1 MAVQPSY
8 LALPYGKH
16 LIFNNEK
23 KPLLVLADVATSI
36 FDVSLSILLFQ
47 QLKVFFKD
55 SYNERIPVTKEDQ
68 QILKLTKRIENE

>member
-47 QLKVFFKD
+47 QLKVF
-55 SYNERIPVTKEDQ
+55 
-68 QILKLTKRIENE
+68 